1 MGLYRFCKYRLGFT
15 AESFRCLQ
23 RLQTRFEVAADTI
36 HCRWREVLSIIG
48 AASPPRY
55 VGHPHDFVILET
67 GAAAIPLE
75 QTYLQ
80 WQEDFAYTQLDAS
93 IVDVDA
99 WGYVDPRRV
108 IEETEYYT
116 CSVCGEL
123 QSDVVSENQC
133 SCFPNLYGG
142 SNDFHPVQV
151 MRTKNRKNN
160 GLFACLVRFSF
171 PASAMSLSC
180 LLTLSQQPFE
190 RGTAIGEFVGCI
202 TRGLVDVDVMEGET
216 PLHGRYQIYQGREGN
231 YSRFINHSCTSH
243 FNYSPTFS
251 FFSKTKAS
259 PEQDT
264 NTYLL
269 RSTKLPIRTLRLEG
283 PPADPTS
290 LKRRSCRRG
299 NNGGLRA

>member
-108 IEETEYYT
+108 ADETDYYK

-151 MRTKNRKNN
+151 MRTKNGKNN
-160 GLFACLVRFSF
+160 GLFACLVRLSF
-171 PASAMSLSC
+171 QLLSTICCKLPANNLILSA
-180 LLTLSQQPFE
+180 QPFE

-231 YSRFINHSCTSH
+231 YSRFINHSCTCHPSIH
-243 FNYSPTFS
+243 SFSVFFFS
-251 FFSKTKAS
+251 FPNPS
-259 PEQDT
+259 
-264 NTYLL
+264 
-269 RSTKLPIRTLRLEG
+269 
-283 PPADPTS
+283 
-290 LKRRSCRRG
+290 
-299 NNGGLRA
+299 